1 MDKKKILFLVPL
13 PPPVHGSAVMSQ
25 QIVDSKIIR
34 ENIDCDFVNIATS
47 RTMGEI
53 SRFTLMKPL
62 RHLSIFMTVFVKLL
76 LNKYDACYIALTCH
90 GKGFLKDAPF
100 ALLCKAFGKRLII
113 HQHNKGMS
121 TCIGRNPY
129 KWLIPLVYKDVSVIL
144 LSWRL
149 FDDIKP
155 SVDKGHVLICPNGI
169 PDLPYSSVKKQ
180 NEVPHILFLSN
191 LIKSK
196 GVLDLLDACVIL
208 KRNHTRFICDF
219 VGKETAE
226 ITKELFVAEIQSR
239 GLENYVIYHGPQ
251 YGESKE
257 RILSSSDIFLL
268 PSANDAFPLVIL
280 EAMQYSIP
288 VISYPEGGVPDIV
301 EDNKTGFIVPKHDVP
316 ALAAKIEYLI
326 SHSDVAKTL
335 GMAGLNKFNQEFRLE
350 IWEKRMCHIL
360 KSICS

>member
-129 KWLIPLVYKDVSVIL
+129 KWLMPLVYKDASVLL

-149 FDDIKP
+149 YNDIKP
-155 SVDKGHVLICPNGI
+155 VVDKSHVLICPNGI
-169 PDLPYSSVKKQ
+169 PVVPYSFAKVQ
-180 NEVPHILFLSN
+180 NDVPHILFLSN

-226 ITKELFVAEIQSR
+226 ITKELFVAEIRSR
-239 GLENYVIYHGPQ
+239 GLEDYVIYHGPL

-257 RILSSSDIFLL
+257 KFLSSSDIFVF
-268 PSANDAFPLVIL
+268 PSVNETFGLVIL
-280 EAMQYSIP
+280 EAMQHMLP
-288 VISYPEGGVPDIV
+288 VITYAEGGIPDII
-301 EDNKTGFIVPKHDVP
+301 EDCETGFIVKKNDVS
-316 ALAAKIEYLI
+316 ALSAKIEYLI
-326 SHSDVAKTL
+326 AHSDVAKTL
-335 GMAGLNKFNQEFRLE
+335 GMAGLAKYNREFRLE